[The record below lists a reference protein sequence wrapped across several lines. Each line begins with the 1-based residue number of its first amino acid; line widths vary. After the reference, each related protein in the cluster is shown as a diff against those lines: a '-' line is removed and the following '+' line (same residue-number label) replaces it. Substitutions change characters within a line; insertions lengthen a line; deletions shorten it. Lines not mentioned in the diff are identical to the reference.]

1 MTVKDVKREK
11 GHLVRVSFEENE
23 SILLDLD
30 FCGEKC
36 IHEGDKLSSEQ
47 IKEYL
52 SESDYIR
59 AKSRA
64 LWLLDRYT
72 YTERRLFEKLKSA
85 GFSEKAS
92 SRAVARLKEL
102 GVIDDGNLA
111 ELYAKDCARRGI
123 SKRAAYP
130 KLLAKGFSG
139 TTIKEALEKADFDES
154 AQIKSLLEGKYRGKL
169 AAGETE
175 KVYTALIRRGFSYAA
190 VREALKQYSEE
201 LKYNE
206 EI

>member
-1 MTVKDVKREK
+1 MTVNEIKKEK
-11 GHLVRVSFEENE
+11 GHLVRIVFDTGE

-30 FCGEKC
+30 FCTEKC
-36 IHEGDKLSSEQ
+36 IREGDTLSKEQ
-47 IKEYL
+47 VKEYL

-85 GFSEKAS
+85 GFGEAVS
-92 SRAVARLKEL
+92 SRVLARLKEL
-102 GVIDDGNLA
+102 GVINDGNLA
-111 ELYAKDCARRGI
+111 DLYAKDCARRGI

-130 KLLAKGFSG
+130 KLLAKGFSAA
-139 TTIKEALEKADFDES
+139 TVKAALENAEFDEKDQL
-154 AQIKSLLEGKYRGKL
+154 AALIEGKYAAKL

-175 KVYTALIRRGFSYAA
+175 KVYAALIRKGFSYGA
-190 VREALKQYSEE
+190 VREALKSYNEQLQFSEE
-201 LKYNE
+201 
-206 EI
+206 I

>member
-1 MTVKDVKREK
+1 MTVAGIKREK
-11 GHLVRVSFEENE
+11 GHTVRIVFDTGE

-30 FCGEKC
+30 FCIEKC
-36 IHEGDKLSSEQ
+36 IHEGDSLSKEQ
-47 IKEYL
+47 VKEYL

-72 YTERRLFEKLKSA
+72 YTERRLAEKLKNA
-85 GFSEKAS
+85 GFGEAAS
-92 SRAVARLKEL
+92 SRALARLKEL

-111 ELYAKDCARRGI
+111 DLYAKDCARRGI

-130 KLLAKGFSG
+130 KLLAKGFRAD
-139 TTIKEALEKADFDES
+139 TVKTALENAGFDEENQLS
-154 AQIKSLLEGKYRGKL
+154 ALIESKYAAKL

-175 KVYTALIRRGFSYAA
+175 KVYASLIRKGFSYGA
-190 VREALKQYSEE
+190 VREALKNYSEQ
-201 LKYNE
+201 LKYLE